1 MASGPCEMPD
11 HLDYCVWGTYGLD
24 NTVSNSRSV
33 PIETGIQQ
41 IFTPVTGDMTTVQLE
56 FQSTS
61 IGKLIDATEATDPQ
75 AICVQMSIASTDG
88 IPLSTMAYTVKS
100 TTGIRQRVKVPLQNA
115 MIKGVRN
122 ALTLQKGP
130 ACLSKDLTTMVAM
143 SSKYKYPAKYGSLKI
158 NGQKSMGSL
167 WAVID

>member
-1 MASGPCEMPD
+1 
-11 HLDYCVWGTYGLD
+11 
-24 NTVSNSRSV
+24 
-33 PIETGIQQ
+33 
-41 IFTPVTGDMTTVQLE
+41 
-56 FQSTS
+56 
-61 IGKLIDATEATDPQ
+61 
-75 AICVQMSIASTDG
+75 
-88 IPLSTMAYTVKS
+88 
-100 TTGIRQRVKVPLQNA
+100 VKVPLQNA

-130 ACLSKDLTTMVAM
+130 ACLSKDLATMVAM